1 MVTIILHFG
10 TVIVIDSSRTRQRCE
25 GFSFLYR
32 KEERAMKNIFKRLE
46 TTFAAAAFA
55 EEGEF
60 ETARQLMNEEK
71 QIRKTDRPSLR
82 DTQRPS
88 NRPTLRVD

>member
-1 MVTIILHFG
+1 
-10 TVIVIDSSRTRQRCE
+10 
-25 GFSFLYR
+25 
-32 KEERAMKNIFKRLE
+32 MKSIFKRLE

-60 ETARQLMNEEK
+60 ETARQLMNEGK

-88 NRPTLRVD
+88 KRPTLRVD

>member
-1 MVTIILHFG
+1 MVITIFHFG
-10 TVIVIDSSRTRQRCE
+10 TVIVIDTIRKGQRPQ
-25 GFSFLYR
+25 GSHSFDQ
-32 KEERAMKNIFKRLE
+32 EEKAMKSIFKKVE
-46 TTFAAAAFA
+46 TMFAAAAFA

-71 QIRKTDRPSLR
+71 QLRKTDRPSLR
-82 DTQRPS
+82 DTQRPA

>member
-1 MVTIILHFG
+1 
-10 TVIVIDSSRTRQRCE
+10 
-25 GFSFLYR
+25 
-32 KEERAMKNIFKRLE
+32 MKSIFKKLE

-71 QIRKTDRPSLR
+71 QVRKSDRPSLR
-82 DTQRPS
+82 DAKRPAA
-88 NRPTLRVD
+88 RPTLRVD